1 MKSNDIVVGGRDPP
15 MNIKEVE
22 LQAFKDKI
30 NNSKLDY
37 PKSDNKNLFN
47 LFFNFMAVGSR
58 GSGKTFSTVKIIK
71 EFEKSKMISEQGAE
85 GSRIAEHK
93 IRTILISP
101 TYDANK
107 NLWGNLK
114 SLNEND
120 IYESYSEAT
129 LQAIIDDIKGIIDEV
144 DVYNKYLYY
153 YDLVDKTPKN
163 EIQELLKSNPEIS
176 FLLRKF
182 NYETPLKVKK
192 YFRYTTKPITFL
204 LLDDIMGSS
213 ALNRKSENLLK
224 YWLIKNRHIFTCFFL
239 LVQSIKSV
247 PKDMRLNCNLFYLG
261 KFSNKKSILTD
272 IYEEVSSVLTE
283 NEFENLYNKATST
296 EHGALIIDL
305 TGSKKRF
312 YNNLEKELIL

>member
-1 MKSNDIVVGGRDPP
+1 
-15 MNIKEVE
+15 MNIKEIE
-22 LQAFKDKI
+22 LEGFKDKLH
-30 NNSKLDY
+30 NSKLDY

-47 LFFNFMAVGSR
+47 LFFNFMGVASR
-58 GSGKTFSTVKIIK
+58 GGGKTYSAVKIIK
-71 EFEKSKMISEQGAE
+71 EFEKSKMISGA
-85 GSRIAEHK
+85 GEHK

-144 DVYNKYLYY
+144 DIYNKYLYY
-153 YDLVDKTPKN
+153 YDLIDKTPKN

-176 FLLRKF
+176 FILRKF
-182 NYETPLKVKK
+182 NYETPAKVKK
-192 YFRYTTKPITFL
+192 YFKYTTKPITLL

-283 NEFENLYNKATST
+283 NEFENLYDKAINDNQ
-296 EHGALIIDL
+296 HGALIIDL

-312 YNNLEKELIL
+312 YNNLEKELII

>member
-1 MKSNDIVVGGRDPP
+1 MSSNNGLLVRGASLQIT
-15 MNIKEVE
+15 E
-22 LQAFKDKI
+22 LELEGFKDKLTS
-30 NNSKLDY
+30 SKLDY

-47 LFFNFMAVGSR
+47 LFYNMMAVASR
-58 GSGKTFSTVKIIK
+58 GGGKTYSVVKIIK
-71 EFEKSKMISEQGAE
+71 EYEKSKMVSGQG
-85 GSRIAEHK
+85 EHK

-114 SLNEND
+114 SIDEND
-120 IYESYSEAT
+120 IYETYSEEI
-129 LQAIIDDIKGIIDEV
+129 LKNIIEDIKQIIDEV
-144 DVYNKYLYY
+144 DVYNKYIYY

-163 EIQELLKSNPEIS
+163 EIQSLLKSNPEIL
-176 FLLRKF
+176 FILKKY
-182 NYETPLKVKK
+182 NYETPVKVKK

-204 LLDDIMGSS
+204 VLDDIMGSS

-224 YWLIKNRHIFTCFFL
+224 YWLIKNRHIFTSFFI
-239 LVQSIKSV
+239 LVQSMKSV

-261 KFSNKKSILTD
+261 KFSNKKAILND
-272 IYEEVSSVLTE
+272 LYEEVSSVLTE
-283 NEFENLYNKATST
+283 DQFENLYDKAINDNQ
-296 EHGALIIDL
+296 HGALIIDL

>member
-1 MKSNDIVVGGRDPP
+1 
-15 MNIKEVE
+15 MNIKEIE
-22 LQAFKDKI
+22 LDAFREKI

-37 PKSDNKNLFN
+37 PKSDNKNLFE
-47 LFFNFMAVGSR
+47 LFFNYMGVASR
-58 GSGKTFSTVKIIK
+58 GGGKTYNTIKIIK
-71 EFEKSKMISEQGAE
+71 EYEKNKMISAQG
-85 GSRIAEHK
+85 EHK

-107 NLWGNLK
+107 SLWSNLK

-129 LQAIIDDIKGIIDEV
+129 LRDIIDDINAVINEV
-144 DVYNKYLYY
+144 DIYNKYVYY
-153 YDLVDKTPKN
+153 YDLIDKTPKN
-163 EIQELLKSNPEIS
+163 EIEKVLKSNPEIS
-176 FLLRKF
+176 FILKKF
-182 NYETPLKVKK
+182 NYENPVKVKR

-204 LLDDIMGSS
+204 ILDDIMGSS

-224 YWLIKNRHIFTCFFL
+224 YWLIKNRHIFTSFFI

-261 KFSNKKSILTD
+261 KFSNKKAILND
-272 IYEEVSSVLTE
+272 LYEEVSSVMTE
-283 NEFENLYNKATST
+283 KEFEALYDKAVNDNQ
-296 EHGALIIDL
+296 HGALIIDL

-312 YNNLEKELIL
+312 YNNLEKELII

>member
-1 MKSNDIVVGGRDPP
+1 

-22 LQAFKDKI
+22 LDGFKDKLH
-30 NNSKLDY
+30 NSKLDY

-47 LFFNFMAVGSR
+47 LFFNFMAVASR
-58 GSGKTFSTVKIIK
+58 GGGKTFSAIKIIK
-71 EFEKSKMISEQGAE
+71 EFEKSKMISGA
-85 GSRIAEHK
+85 GEHK

-107 NLWGNLK
+107 NLWANLK

-129 LQAIIDDIKGIIDEV
+129 LQAIIDDVKGIIDEV
-144 DVYNKYLYY
+144 DIYNKYLYY
-153 YDLVDKTPKN
+153 YDLIDKTPKN

-176 FLLRKF
+176 FILRKF
-182 NYETPLKVKK
+182 NYETPAKVKK
-192 YFRYTTKPITFL
+192 YFRYTTKPITFI

-224 YWLIKNRHIFTCFFL
+224 YWLIKNRHLFCSFFL

-261 KFSNKKSILTD
+261 KFSNKKAILTD
-272 IYEEVSSVLTE
+272 LYEEVSSVLTE
-283 NEFENLYNKATST
+283 NEFENLYDKAVNDNP
-296 EHGALIIDL
+296 HGALIIDL
-305 TGSKKRF
+305 TSSKKRF
-312 YNNLEKELIL
+312 YNNLEKELII